1 MANDDL
7 IKSIRGV
14 VKEEI
19 DTALEPVI
27 KKLDG
32 ITDQLADV
40 SEDVTEIKDALSSH
54 DKRIS
59 AIEDHLD
66 LPTPIK

>member
-7 IKSIRGV
+7 IESIRGV

-19 DTALEPVI
+19 EAALDPVI

-32 ITDQLADV
+32 LTDQLADV
-40 SEDVTEIKDALSSH
+40 SVDVTEIKKL
-54 DKRIS
+54 
-59 AIEDHLD
+59 
-66 LPTPIK
+66 

>member
-19 DTALEPVI
+19 ETALEPVI

-32 ITDQLADV
+32 LTDQLADV
-40 SEDVTEIKDALSSH
+40 SEDVSEIKDKVTSH
-54 DKRIS
+54 EKRIS
-59 AIEDHLD
+59 NIEDHLGVSV
-66 LPTPIK
+66 PID